1 MEKRKWRHDSLAKFF
16 WRCHVSFLKFSYWS
30 KYHINIMT
38 IFVYNNFF
46 IRIMIIFVYKGLT
59 RNPEIGSTSSE
70 FYQISWDWG
79 QLGIPNLVRML
90 LIKCYWMQQNAKI
103 TAFTDSEL
111 LRENQ
116 QRGRITSITQIRVK
130 RFSSGPQIIRL
141 LLEYE
146 NMPSKKSHLGGGCQG
161 KSSK

>member
-1 MEKRKWRHDSLAKFF
+1 
-16 WRCHVSFLKFSYWS
+16 
-30 KYHINIMT
+30 
-38 IFVYNNFF
+38 
-46 IRIMIIFVYKGLT
+46 
-59 RNPEIGSTSSE
+59 
-70 FYQISWDWG
+70 
-79 QLGIPNLVRML
+79 
-90 LIKCYWMQQNAKI
+90 MQQNAKI

-146 NMPSKKSHLGGGCQG
+146 NMPRKKSHLGGGCQG